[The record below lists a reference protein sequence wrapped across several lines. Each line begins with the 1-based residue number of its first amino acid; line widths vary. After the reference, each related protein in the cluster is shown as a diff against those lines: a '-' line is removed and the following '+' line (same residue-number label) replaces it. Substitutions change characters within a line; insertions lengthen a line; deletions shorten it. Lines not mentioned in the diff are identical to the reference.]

1 MSEMGQALAGVMR
14 DVKSLTAGAKAL
26 DPETGPATAADPRGT
41 DERLSALEAAA
52 NAIID
57 AVNGLADSHNDLCN
71 RLSELV
77 RPEIQRHG
85 KAMAADLTATAA
97 RLADRAADERHGQ
110 ARQEAA
116 AELSALRDEVARLAE
131 RQAKAEAELGERL
144 RVVKENADRNLQRML
159 FQVQTLCQDL
169 AAGRSGRAVVQ

>member
-85 KAMAADLTATAA
+85 KAMAAD
-97 RLADRAADERHGQ
+97 RAADERHGQ